1 MSMEEYTYEGNLC
14 PVFVFCFFSWVVE
27 KSTGI
32 VFCKPAPW
40 CKAVLAMV
48 YKNSH
53 CKPALIKDT
62 GYLPGKR
69 KQLRSARTSVKI

>member
-1 MSMEEYTYEGNLC
+1 MKEIYVPFL
-14 PVFVFCFFSWVVE
+14 FFCFFSWRLRVVE
-27 KSTGI
+27 STGI